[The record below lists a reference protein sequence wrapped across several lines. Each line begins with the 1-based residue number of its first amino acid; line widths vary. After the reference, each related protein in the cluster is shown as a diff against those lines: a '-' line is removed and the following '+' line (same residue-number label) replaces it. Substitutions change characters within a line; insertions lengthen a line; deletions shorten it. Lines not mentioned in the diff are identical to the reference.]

1 MSISGF
7 SGINSMTSLISMQS
21 SLRCTGTLQSTQTE
35 LKTEAEIYEPS
46 MAFAGD
52 PKKAKSLTTQAQNL
66 NGSIGKIASDVQTT
80 IQDTRKESASEN
92 SKDET
97 VSDSSE
103 SETGST
109 EDSVQGASTASI
121 YNSSGKLASDVSV
134 TGIESGTCGD
144 PSQSQLNQL
153 V

>member
-1 MSISGF
+1 
-7 SGINSMTSLISMQS
+7 MTSLISMQS
-21 SLRCTGTLQSTQTE
+21 SLRSTGTLRSTQTE

-52 PKKAKSLTTQAQNL
+52 PEKANSLTAQAQNL
-66 NGSIGKIASDVQTT
+66 NSSIGKIASDVQTT

-97 VSDSSE
+97 VSDSKE
-103 SETGST
+103 SETNSA
-109 EDSVQGASTASI
+109 EDSVQDVSTASI

-134 TGIESGTCGD
+134 AGTESSTCGES
-144 PSQSQLNQL
+144 SQPRLNQL